1 MYLTRAQITHSR
13 REILCSVAS
22 TKPFPATCPLPIMNL
37 SSLKSLRE
45 KSTHK
50 SLFGSVDKHG
60 VVADQR
66 SAHRREPGTHG

>member
-1 MYLTRAQITHSR
+1 
-13 REILCSVAS
+13 
-22 TKPFPATCPLPIMNL
+22 MNL

-66 SAHRREPGTHG
+66 SAHRREPRGHRQVVAADAVDNALVVGGGISIM